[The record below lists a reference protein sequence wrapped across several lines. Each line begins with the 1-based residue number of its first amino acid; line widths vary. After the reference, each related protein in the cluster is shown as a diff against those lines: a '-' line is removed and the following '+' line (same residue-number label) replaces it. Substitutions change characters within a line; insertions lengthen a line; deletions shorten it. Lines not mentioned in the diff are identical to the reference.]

1 MAGARA
7 RPGPMAPL
15 LDLATAGAAALVA
28 FLVTLG
34 VLVVFVEDVPRRAVA
49 ILFLVGLVLAASLAI
64 VGQLGVGLVLL
75 GFAAA
80 FAANGGFE
88 WLTTR

>member
-1 MAGARA
+1 
-7 RPGPMAPL
+7 MAPL
-15 LDLATAGAAALVA
+15 LDPATAGAAALVA
-28 FLVTLG
+28 FFVTLG
-34 VLVVFVEDVPRRAVA
+34 VLVVFVEEVPRRGAA

-64 VGQLGVGLVLL
+64 LGQLGVGLVLL

-80 FAANGGFE
+80 FVANGVFE